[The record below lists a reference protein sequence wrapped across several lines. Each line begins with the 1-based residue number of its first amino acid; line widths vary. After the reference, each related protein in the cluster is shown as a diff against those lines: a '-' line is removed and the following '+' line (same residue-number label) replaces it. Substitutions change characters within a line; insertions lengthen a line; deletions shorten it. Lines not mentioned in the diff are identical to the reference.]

1 MKHSPNFIFD
11 TLKDAS
17 RAVLSPALRDLHAE
31 GTSDVR
37 AREAIRHEQIGEVTR
52 SIPLL
57 LLFHICTAL
66 ILTIRLSSRTGDY
79 NSLLM
84 FFLTLLP
91 AGLLGGAWLY
101 HDRTPHKNDTL
112 VFRLIE
118 AGGVFM
124 GVIWT
129 MPSALLMAQASG
141 TERMVIL
148 GLVLTITS
156 IGAISLARIPTAAIL
171 FTSFAISALSYSM
184 VIYGGTDAVIGS
196 ALTITYGLV
205 LTSIILA
212 AHHDFLR
219 RARSDF
225 DVKNQQEVIAL
236 LLNDFER
243 GTHDWLWETDPEGR
257 LAYFSPRL
265 GEHLGLA
272 AEQIVGRTMMDLVQ
286 ATPETP
292 GWPELMADLAARQT
306 IEGRIIDAHL
316 RGQTAHWEITA
327 RPLFKEDGAFHGYRG
342 VGRDVTQKW
351 EAEQALREAKQAA
364 ETASS
369 AKSQFLAVMSHELRT
384 PINAIVGF
392 SEMLGSA
399 HGDNLSPETRQD
411 YLNTIMESTRH
422 LQSLINDLL
431 DITRMEKGTLQLVE
445 QDLDAAELVEV
456 AARMCRSQAEGADVT
471 VVARTVDNIG
481 ITGDVTRLKQVFL
494 NLLTNAIKFTP
505 AGGIVNVDMERT
517 AQGQLV
523 LAVRDAGIGISAA
536 DIERVFDPF
545 YQAENSSSRRYGGM
559 GLGLAIAR
567 KIARL
572 HGGDVTLA
580 SEPGAGTT
588 ASLILPGSRIHWP
601 QSKPGLRRNV
611 A

>member
-11 TLKDAS
+11 TLKDVS
-17 RAVLSPALRDLHAE
+17 RAVLTPALRDLHAE

-52 SIPLL
+52 SIPLF

-66 ILTIRLSSRTGDY
+66 ILTSRLSDRTGEY
-79 NSLLM
+79 SSILG

-91 AGLLGGAWLY
+91 AGLLGAAWLY
-101 HDRTPHKNDTL
+101 HDRSPHRNDLL
-112 VFRLIE
+112 VFRMIE

-129 MPSALLMAQASG
+129 MPSALLMSAATG
-141 TERMVIL
+141 TERMIIL
-148 GLVLTITS
+148 GLILTITS

-171 FTSFAISALSYSM
+171 FAAFSISSLSYSM
-184 VIYGGTDAVIGS
+184 LLYGGNDAVIGA

-205 LTSIILA
+205 LTSITLA

-219 RARSDF
+219 RARADF
-225 DVKNQQEVIAL
+225 EVKNQQEVIAL

-243 GTHDWLWETDPEGR
+243 GTHDWLWETDAHDR

-272 AEQIVGRTMMDLVQ
+272 AEQIVGRSFMELLQ
-286 ATPETP
+286 ARPDTP
-292 GWPELMADLAARQT
+292 GWRELLADMAARQT
-306 IEGRIIDAHL
+306 IEGRIIDAQL
-316 RGQTAHWEITA
+316 RGLTAHWEITA

-351 EAEQALREAKQAA
+351 DAELALREAKQAA
-364 ETASS
+364 EAASS

-392 SEMLGSA
+392 SEMLGGV
-399 HGDNLSPETRQD
+399 HGDNLTPEARQD

-445 QDLDAAELVEV
+445 QELDAAELVEV
-456 AARMCRSQAEGADVT
+456 AARMCRSQAESADVT
-471 VVARTVDNIG
+471 VVARTAENIG

-505 AGGIVNVDMERT
+505 AGGIVNIDMEKG
-517 AQGQLV
+517 ALGQLV
-523 LAVRDAGIGISAA
+523 LAVRDAGIGISTA

-545 YQAENSSSRRYGGM
+545 FQAENSASRRYGGM

-588 ASLILPGSRIHWP
+588 ACLILPASRIHWP
-601 QSKPGLRRNV
+601 QRQPARKLS

>member
-1 MKHSPNFIFD
+1 MKHNPTFIFD
-11 TLKDAS
+11 SLRDAS
-17 RAVLSPALRDLHAE
+17 RAVLTPALRDLHSE
-31 GTSDVR
+31 GISDTR
-37 AREAIRHEQIGEVTR
+37 ARVLIRHEQVSEVSR
-52 SIPLL
+52 SIPLF

-66 ILTIRLSSRTGDY
+66 ILTMRLSGRTGEVH
-79 NSLLM
+79 SLLI

-91 AGLLGGAWLY
+91 AVILSAAWFY
-101 HDRTPHKNDTL
+101 HDRYPRKNDTL

-129 MPSALLMAQASG
+129 MPSALLMAQAMG
-141 TERMVIL
+141 TERMIIL

-171 FTSFAISALSYSM
+171 FTAFSVSALSYSLLL
-184 VIYGGTDAVIGS
+184 YGGSDAVIGAS
-196 ALTITYGLV
+196 LTITYGLV

-212 AHHDFLR
+212 SHHDFLR
-219 RARSDF
+219 RARADF
-225 DVKNQQEVIAL
+225 EVKNQQEVIAL

-243 GTHDWLWETDPEGR
+243 GTHDWLWESDTEAK

-272 AEQIVGRTMMDLVQ
+272 PEQIIGRSFAELLQ
-286 ATPETP
+286 ADAHTP
-292 GWPELMADLAARQT
+292 GWDALLSDMAACQT
-306 IEGRIIDAHL
+306 IEGRVIDVSL
-316 RGQTAHWEITA
+316 RGNIAHWEITA
-327 RPLFKEDGAFHGYRG
+327 RPLFKEDGSFHGYRG

-351 EAEQALREAKQAA
+351 EAEMALRDAKQAA
-364 ETASS
+364 ESASS

-392 SEMLGSA
+392 SEMLGGA

-445 QDLDAAELVEV
+445 QELDAAELVEV

-505 AGGIVNVDMERT
+505 AGGIVNVDMERSP
-517 AQGQLV
+517 QGQLI
-523 LAVRDAGIGISAA
+523 LAVRDAGIGIAQS

-545 YQAENSSSRRYGGM
+545 FQAENSSSRRYGGM

-588 ASLILPGSRIHWP
+588 ASLILPASRIHWP
-601 QSKPGLRRNV
+601 QRQTGQRRR